1 VSNPIC
7 NHCMRQAFHKE
18 FRASQMERH
27 ADPFIKVSPRR
38 AHMPGEEK
46 LNKCATPVQWF
57 KQRLLAA
64 HSFGAQG
71 LPHVNHG
78 CLHGKPVEA
87 RLKVF
92 KCD

>member
-1 VSNPIC
+1 
-7 NHCMRQAFHKE
+7 
-18 FRASQMERH
+18 
-27 ADPFIKVSPRR
+27 
-38 AHMPGEEK
+38 MPGEEK